1 MTSGADRRTRPSRS
15 LTGAPHGP
23 TEQSMNRDQQH
34 VSDADDH
41 VEVVRS
47 EERLAV
53 TTERHATERVRL
65 ERYIVTEQRTVTVD
79 VSREEIRLTREPITG
94 GTRLPAG
101 AGDTVREPIV
111 VVLHEEQL
119 VVTKTVVPVERV
131 TLTTHTVTQDVVVDE
146 TLRHEVVDV
155 DEVRESMA

>member
-1 MTSGADRRTRPSRS
+1 MT
-15 LTGAPHGP
+15 H
-23 TEQSMNRDQQH
+23 RDQPH
-34 VSDADDH
+34 ASDADDH

-79 VSREEIRLTREPITG
+79 VSREEVRLTREPITG
-94 GTRLPAG
+94 DTRLPVAT
-101 AGDTVREPIV
+101 GDTVREPIV

-119 VVTKTVVPVERV
+119 VVSKVVVPVERV
-131 TLTTHTVTQDVVVDE
+131 TLTTHTVTHDVVVDE
-146 TLRHEVVDV
+146 TLRHEVVHV
-155 DEVRESMA
+155 DEVTGPTA